1 MGGRR
6 PQFFDPTLHLAHPR
20 YESVALTAKRSA
32 TKTVTKPQLIF
43 EKFDLAQIAAGSV
56 RSGRFMMSALPPK
69 TEIRVR
75 RTGSRLKI
83 LTPPAVTREAKED
96 WGR

>member
-1 MGGRR
+1 MRHHDRIRFIGIERAG
-6 PQFFDPTLHLAHPR
+6 
-20 YESVALTAKRSA
+20 
-32 TKTVTKPQLIF
+32 KTVTKPQLLF

-56 RSGRFMMSALPPK
+56 RSDRFMMSALPPK
-69 TEIRVR
+69 AEIRVR